1 MILRIGNEGKDV
13 LRLQRSL
20 NTLGERLRTTSV
32 FDKATAAAV
41 QRFQSKVG
49 RQVDGVVTDEIWKL
63 IESKASAAHAPV
75 DVPPPVVDVR
85 HGTGIWEGFSTS
97 KRPGVQVIMTV
108 RNCASLVG
116 RALNSLETA
125 FRQSD
130 WVLVF
135 VDDGSED
142 QTYAIAA
149 DRETSSSARVFRR
162 SKPSKSIGAARN
174 YAVQLG
180 KPYHHTHP
188 IVYLFDADDI
198 VSPNIIQALLDPM
211 MCNGAMAAF
220 GDYQVIAPQFP
231 ADNAVIKAE
240 PENQVIGNIPIGTVA
255 FHASLIP
262 QDGALFREDIESHED
277 GALWIQW
284 FKSKIQMVPISN
296 QPICQCFKRIGSVSC
311 PQNVVKREELQSKW
325 ADLRINIM
333 EANLKRPLVSALM
346 LTGKCPEREP
356 MARVAVRCFLNQTWP
371 NKQLVII
378 NHGKYTLAT
387 GDPRVKEIKI
397 VKNEDVTLGDMRNR
411 SIDESDGEW
420 LVQWDDDDW
429 HHPARIEVQM
439 ERARMDCLVTFLW
452 QIRLNL
458 LNETAFYD
466 KMDGGQHMSILF
478 HRKIVYRYLPLEIR
492 EDTEF
497 KRNFKQV
504 EAIDNSVL
512 NPHCDPLMYIRTFHG
527 RNIWDVSHVMGGS
540 AAKYDPK
547 FNRIDLVGY
556 HVDRVRQI
564 IKEYKSEPGYTDP
577 APSDVLPKKEVE
589 ALKRDM
595 ERGRKLK

>member
-1 MILRIGNEGKDV
+1 MILRIGVEGDEV
-13 LRLQRSL
+13 ARLQKSL
-20 NTLGERLRTTSV
+20 NTLGERLRVTGI
-32 FDKATAAAV
+32 FDNQTAAAV
-41 QRFQSKVG
+41 QRFQAKIG
-49 RQVDGVVTDEIWKL
+49 KQVDGVVTDEIWRTIK
-63 IESKASAAHAPV
+63 SKSLAAHPPV
-75 DVPPPVVDVR
+75 DIPPPVVDVR

-97 KRPGVQVIMTV
+97 KRPGIQIVMTA
-108 RNCASLVG
+108 RNVASLVG
-116 RALNSLETA
+116 RALNSIETA
-125 FRQSD
+125 LRHSD
-130 WVLVF
+130 WVLIF

-142 QTYAIAA
+142 QTYAVAA
-149 DRETSSSARVFRR
+149 DRETSSAARVFRR
-162 SKPSKSIGAARN
+162 TKPSKSIGAARN
-174 YAVQLG
+174 FAVKLG
-180 KPYHHTHP
+180 KEYRSTHP

-198 VSPNIIQALLDPM
+198 MSPNVVPAMLDPM
-211 MCNGAMAAF
+211 ICGGSLAVF

-231 ADNAVIKAE
+231 ADNIIVKAE
-240 PENQVIGNIPIGTVA
+240 PENQPVGNIPIGTVA
-255 FHASLIP
+255 FHSSLIP
-262 QDGALFREDIESHED
+262 QDGLLFREDVDVHED

-296 QPICQCFKRIGSVSC
+296 GPVCQCFKRIGSVSC
-311 PQNVVKREELQSKW
+311 PQNMVKREEIASKW
-325 ADLRINIM
+325 SELRINIM
-333 EANLKRPLVSALM
+333 EANLKRSLVSALM

-378 NHGKYTLAT
+378 NHGPYTLAT
-387 GDPRVKEIKI
+387 GDPRIKEIKV

-420 LVQWDDDDW
+420 LIQWDDDDW
-429 HHPARIEVQM
+429 HHPARMEIQM
-439 ERARMDCLVTFLW
+439 EHARMDCLVTFLW

-478 HRKIVYRYLPLEIR
+478 NRKITYRYLPLEIR

-564 IKEYKSEPGYTDP
+564 IREYKSEPGYTDP
-577 APSDVLPKKEVE
+577 APVDALPKKEVE
-589 ALKRDM
+589 ALKKDM
-595 ERGRKLK
+595 ERPRRKK